1 MIESTLYFKYTLDTS
16 KPRIIERCVIIMSLG
31 DKLLDLRKKAGLS
44 QEDVADKLGVS
55 RQTVSK
61 WEMDQTIPEL
71 IKVKLLSQLYNV
83 SYDYLINESN
93 ISGDITSIEMI
104 VDEIDWTSAWSKKYP
119 ILASYQGIQGINSY
133 CEKVSQLYDD
143 CKNEFNFNDEDTAL
157 VLKDILYQKFKIS
170 KKRSKIK

>member
-1 MIESTLYFKYTLDTS
+1 
-16 KPRIIERCVIIMSLG
+16 MSLG

-93 ISGDITSIEMI
+93 LSGDITSIEMI

-119 ILASYQGIQGINSY
+119 ILASYQGMQGINSY
-133 CEKVSQLYDD
+133 CEKISQLYDD
-143 CKNEFNFNDEDTAL
+143 CKNELNFNDEDTAL
-157 VLKDILYQKFKIS
+157 VLKDILYQKSIT
-170 KKRSKIK
+170 

>member
-1 MIESTLYFKYTLDTS
+1 
-16 KPRIIERCVIIMSLG
+16 MSLG

-93 ISGDITSIEMI
+93 LSGDITSIEMI

-119 ILASYQGIQGINSY
+119 ILASYQGMQGINSY
-133 CEKVSQLYDD
+133 CEKISQLYDD